1 MARIKKEKGD
11 DVLSTQTDEEKA
23 AAAEEAAK
31 EGEDAAGAPDVGSP
45 TASNVDPEGDGN
57 ILGDSDGDADD
68 TGDGDTGDVDDSD
81 DADDTEDDD
90 DESASVGIG
99 AVITPAADR
108 DDTMDNLNSGIS
120 ADTNDEEKADAMHE
134 ADLAAKEDRD
144 DLQDANDYML
154 DVPVIRELKAAI
166 KYLAGVTCSAEEF
179 NEFKQSFP
187 NMF

>member
-57 ILGDSDGDADD
+57 ILGDSDGD
-68 TGDGDTGDVDDSD
+68 TGDVDDSD
-81 DADDTEDDD
+81 DADD
-90 DESASVGIG
+90 ESESVGIG
-99 AVITPAADR
+99 SVTTPSDDVDESDGDALNVAADEPIGFS
-108 DDTMDNLNSGIS
+108 TGIS
-120 ADTNDEEKADAMHE
+120 ADINDEEKADAMHE